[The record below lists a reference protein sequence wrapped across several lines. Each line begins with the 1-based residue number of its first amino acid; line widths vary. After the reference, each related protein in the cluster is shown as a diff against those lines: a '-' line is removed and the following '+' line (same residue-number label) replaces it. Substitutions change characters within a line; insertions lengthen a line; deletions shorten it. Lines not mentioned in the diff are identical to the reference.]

1 MIFESSVQAVI
12 DISRIEEVVRDYVN
26 LRPRGSNLTGLCPFH
41 KEKLHHFRYLQA
53 KISINVLVAEKR
65 EIPFNL

>member
-26 LRPRGSNLTGLCPFH
+26 LRPRGSNLTGLCPIFGGG
-41 KEKLHHFRYLQA
+41 EFLQYD
-53 KISINVLVAEKR
+53 IDID
-65 EIPFNL
+65 